1 MRTAMDRLLT
11 LVAKH
16 HSILPPELIHA
27 ALELGMAINRHA
39 LLTAPAATLPPGPTH
54 GVLNSANGGQR
65 SRLSAVRSLAP
76 RPLSARA
83 SFLMEG
89 TPVGMGEIP

>member
-16 HSILPPELIHA
+16 HSTLPPELIHA

-39 LLTAPAATLPPGPTH
+39 LLTAPAVTLPFEPRN
-54 GVLNSANGGQR
+54 GVAAPANR
-65 SRLSAVRSLAP
+65 KRRILTPAATFAEAASELSTTAQ
-76 RPLSARA
+76 
-83 SFLMEG
+83 
-89 TPVGMGEIP
+89 